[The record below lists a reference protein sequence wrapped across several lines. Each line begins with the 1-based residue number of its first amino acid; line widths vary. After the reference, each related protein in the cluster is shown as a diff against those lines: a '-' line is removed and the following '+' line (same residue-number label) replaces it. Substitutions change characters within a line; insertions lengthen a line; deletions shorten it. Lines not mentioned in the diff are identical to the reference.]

1 MLHECSQDLGFDP
14 HNYTPLLLP
23 TNLAMLFRLH
33 LHSHSVTPLI
43 FRKKTTKKRKKHTPE
58 LMTVSTLAFAPSC
71 SAEKSHATHHP
82 APGRR
87 LLYAETASFADKN
100 YFHPASSQTET
111 KTLPPL
117 PAESISNFPRE
128 WTPAPRPVLRGQ
140 VLISGSRGVQAY
152 EGLSKPIPDRR
163 LGAIL
168 VQMNEGVVVSRR
180 LRRRIWIVN
189 MNCFLFPSTC
199 CP

>member
-1 MLHECSQDLGFDP
+1 
-14 HNYTPLLLP
+14 
-23 TNLAMLFRLH
+23 MLFALH
-33 LHSHSVTPLI
+33 LYSHTVTPLI
-43 FRKKTTKKRKKHTPE
+43 FHTKQKNTPE
-58 LMTVSTLAFAPSC
+58 QMTVSSLAFAPSC
-71 SAEKSHATHHP
+71 SAGKSHATHHP
-82 APGRR
+82 APGRC

-128 WTPAPRPVLRGQ
+128 RAPAPRLVLRGQ
-140 VLISGSRGVQAY
+140 VLIRGSRGVQVY

-168 VQMNEGVVVSRR
+168 VQMNEGVVVACRLKRSR
-180 LRRRIWIVN
+180 
-189 MNCFLFPSTC
+189 
-199 CP
+199 